1 MKFFLKRMNL
11 KSEPHE
17 QCWEKDV
24 SMVHKLNPLFMKE
37 KHALRPIE
45 KEVIRLHQ
53 AGKSPDMIAIRV
65 GMKMSKILTIL
76 NMPLNK

>member
-1 MKFFLKRMNL
+1 
-11 KSEPHE
+11 
-17 QCWEKDV
+17 
-24 SMVHKLNPLFMKE
+24 MVHKLNPLIMKE

-53 AGKSPDMIAIRV
+53 AGKSPDVIAIRV

-76 NMPLNK
+76 SMPLNK